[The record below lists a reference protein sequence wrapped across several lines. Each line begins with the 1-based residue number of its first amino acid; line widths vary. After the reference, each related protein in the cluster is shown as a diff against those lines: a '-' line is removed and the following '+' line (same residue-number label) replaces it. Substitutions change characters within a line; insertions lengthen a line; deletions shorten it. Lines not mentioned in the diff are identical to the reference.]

1 MHLKTVGG
9 TLVVVLLTSL
19 VGSEAIG
26 QEVLQDNR
34 DPHEGDRRFKNN
46 LGLYQPNYG
55 IYDEILERT
64 EPGPE
69 SLREILKT
77 PQWLIFGG
85 EHRTRYETLDRRWR
99 AGEHGSDQQLSQR
112 TRLSFGVQ
120 DVLDPLRLTVELQG
134 SRVHLTDAGSFV
146 AGGQVNKTDIQQLHA
161 DLVSTNF
168 LGMGQPTVLSIG
180 RINMDVGRRRWVARN
195 NFRNTTQAFDG
206 IHWRLG
212 DEKRWHLRAFLT
224 EPVEIRPEQPDKA
237 APGQPRTFW
246 GLYAESRRIQCFN
259 VAFHYF
265 GHRDEGP
272 HRDFEMLDCG
282 SSKMANREP
291 TSTTSSPPSNSAISV
306 RQDGSS
312 NFSMERSGTP
322 STCLGSRKC

>member
-99 AGEHGSDQQLSQR
+99 AGEHGSDQ
-112 TRLSFGVQ
+112 
-120 DVLDPLRLTVELQG
+120 
-134 SRVHLTDAGSFV
+134 
-146 AGGQVNKTDIQQLHA
+146 
-161 DLVSTNF
+161 
-168 LGMGQPTVLSIG
+168 
-180 RINMDVGRRRWVARN
+180 
-195 NFRNTTQAFDG
+195 
-206 IHWRLG
+206 
-212 DEKRWHLRAFLT
+212 
-224 EPVEIRPEQPDKA
+224 
-237 APGQPRTFW
+237 
-246 GLYAESRRIQCFN
+246 
-259 VAFHYF
+259 
-265 GHRDEGP
+265 
-272 HRDFEMLDCG
+272 
-282 SSKMANREP
+282 
-291 TSTTSSPPSNSAISV
+291 
-306 RQDGSS
+306 
-312 NFSMERSGTP
+312 
-322 STCLGSRKC
+322 